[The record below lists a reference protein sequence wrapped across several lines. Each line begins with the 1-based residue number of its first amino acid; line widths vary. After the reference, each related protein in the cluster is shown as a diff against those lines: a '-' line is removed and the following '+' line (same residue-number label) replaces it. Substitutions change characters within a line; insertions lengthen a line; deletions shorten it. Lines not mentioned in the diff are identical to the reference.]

1 MSVVNLKDDK
11 LSLQSSGAKNV
22 TTPNLKDPD
31 VLKAMDKIK
40 FSMGLSHLG
49 ES

>member
-11 LSLQSSGAKNV
+11 LSLIFAKNV

-40 FSMGLSHLG
+40 FSMGLSH
-49 ES
+49 